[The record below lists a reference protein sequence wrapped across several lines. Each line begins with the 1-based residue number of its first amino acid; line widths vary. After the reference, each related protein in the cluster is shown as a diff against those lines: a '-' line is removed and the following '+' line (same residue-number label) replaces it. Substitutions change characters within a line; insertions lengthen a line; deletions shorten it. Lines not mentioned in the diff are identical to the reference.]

1 MIQNMLQLSDF
12 ERVGWVPEVL
22 DDQIFLVRGALTS
35 NECAELLEELEGY
48 TSEQWSESYV
58 ASMREYSLREH
69 GRTME
74 ELIEDGVLR
83 PDTTWLDKNIGLRNE
98 AVPARMNEAI
108 SVLVQPYDNLEFRG
122 LGNAQ
127 RQYDGDQLKL
137 HTDGDSE
144 PSVVFAVI
152 FYLNDD
158 YTGGQLY
165 FPTRSLEV
173 KPPAGS
179 VVIFPTT
186 SEYKHG
192 VHSVGPGPV
201 RYVLPS
207 FIQTNQE

>member
-1 MIQNMLQLSDF
+1 MLQLSDF
-12 ERVGWVPEVL
+12 QRVGWTPEIL
-22 DDQIFLVRGALTS
+22 DDQIYLVRGVLTS
-35 NECAELLEELEGY
+35 NECAEILTELQSYSNED
-48 TSEQWSESYV
+48 WSRSYV
-58 ASMREYSLREH
+58 DGMREYSLRQF
-69 GRTME
+69 GRPME
-74 ELIEDGVLR
+74 ELLEEGVFTL
-83 PDTTWLDKNIGLRNE
+83 DTAWADKNITLQNTDLTCRINE
-98 AVPARMNEAI
+98 TI
-108 SVLVQPYDNLEFRG
+108 SELIESYPQLEFRG

-127 RQYDGDQLKL
+127 RQYEGAELKL

-158 YTGGQLY
+158 YIAGELY
-165 FPTRSLEV
+165 FPKRSLEV

-179 VVIFPTT
+179 VIIFPTT

-207 FIQTNQE
+207 FIQTNQESHVD